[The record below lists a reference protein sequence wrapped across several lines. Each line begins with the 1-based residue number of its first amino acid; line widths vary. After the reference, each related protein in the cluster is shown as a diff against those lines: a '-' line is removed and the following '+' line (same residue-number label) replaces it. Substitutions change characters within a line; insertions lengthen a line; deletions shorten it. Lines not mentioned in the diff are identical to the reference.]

1 MPRRGRRGWGAP
13 GGALEPVVLV
23 WGSEGPAFTGKTPPL
38 GGAIVRASAGT
49 GPELA
54 RRPYNSQER
63 LPRMSQPSGSPPTA
77 PDPRHGHQR
86 LLVMPEDGVEAVET
100 LIDGA
105 RQSLRLKQFKL
116 QSERIEQALLRAHR
130 RGVRVRVMLNPQTSG
145 GDRWNDGAF
154 ARLEAWGME
163 VAWTSDAFPVTH
175 EKSLV
180 VDGHTALVATFNLSD
195 KYFTQTRDY
204 GVVTH
209 DPNVVSQVIAGFEA
223 DWDRLA
229 FEPDLGVGLVWSNR
243 HSRGQLARI
252 LDLASRS
259 LWIQHPKVVDAV
271 MLDRIVAACE
281 RGVKVRF
288 LCGGKHGISDW
299 DIYDT
304 FASLRVMGRFGV
316 KVRRQKQ
323 PKLHAKL
330 LLADG
335 RYAQTG
341 SMNLDRSAFDLR
353 RELGIESDAPEV
365 VQRLRDCFERDWEA
379 AEPYHAP
386 DPLEPHLHDAGE
398 LPPDPH
404 FVHD

>member
-1 MPRRGRRGWGAP
+1 
-13 GGALEPVVLV
+13 
-23 WGSEGPAFTGKTPPL
+23 
-38 GGAIVRASAGT
+38 
-49 GPELA
+49 
-54 RRPYNSQER
+54 
-63 LPRMSQPSGSPPTA
+63 MSQPAASQPPA
-77 PDPRHGHQR
+77 PEPAPEAFAEPAETLLHRHQS
-86 LLVMPEDGVEAVET
+86 LLVMPDDGVEAVEA
-100 LIDGA
+100 LLDQA
-105 RQSLRLKQFKL
+105 RESLRLKQFKL

-130 RGVRVRVMLNPQTSG
+130 RGVRVQVMLNPHTSG
-145 GDRWNDGAF
+145 GDRWNDEAF
-154 ARLEAWGME
+154 ARLGGWGME

-180 VDGHTALVATFNLSD
+180 VDRDTALIATFNLSD

-204 GVVTH
+204 GVVSH
-209 DPNVVSQVIAGFEA
+209 DAPVVAQVIAGFEA
-223 DWDRLA
+223 DWNRQA
-229 FEPDLGVGLVWSNR
+229 FQPDLGVGLVWSNR

-252 LDLASRS
+252 VDLASQS

-271 MLDRIVAACE
+271 MLDRIVAACD

-288 LCGGKHGISDW
+288 LCGGRHGISDW

-304 FASLRVMGRFGV
+304 IASLRVMSRFGV
-316 KVRRQKQ
+316 KVRRQKR

-335 RYAQTG
+335 LYAQTG

-365 VQRLRDCFERDWEA
+365 VGRLRACFEADWDA
-379 AEPYHAP
+379 AEHYHAP